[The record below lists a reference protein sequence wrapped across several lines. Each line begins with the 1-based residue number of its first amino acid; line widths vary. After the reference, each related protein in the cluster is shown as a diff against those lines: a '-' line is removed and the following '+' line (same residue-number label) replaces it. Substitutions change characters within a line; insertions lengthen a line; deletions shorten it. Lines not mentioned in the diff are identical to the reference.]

1 MGSYTPRSHFDQVKI
16 SATIIVRNEEHNI
29 AAVCDTVSWAD
40 EIVVVDS
47 DSTDRTVELARQFTD
62 RVFNREFRGYKDK
75 HEFADAQT
83 TGDWIFWIDADERL
97 SPELLAAIETIRQSD
112 ETALP
117 DGFRIARRT
126 YFLNRWIKHS
136 GWYPDYQMRLYRK
149 ASSYWDGVA
158 PHETARVKGNVES
171 LNGELLHYTKRDL
184 SEYHRVLDSYATL
197 SAEYHFAHGRRSSF
211 LRLLTSPFG
220 AFLRSF
226 IIKQGFR
233 DGVPGLIIAVFTAYS
248 VFLRWAKIWEK
259 QNITETT
266 DVGHP

>member
-117 DGFRIARRT
+117 DGFRIAGHIFSIAGSNIPAGIPITRCGSTGKPPATGMASRR
-126 YFLNRWIKHS
+126 
-136 GWYPDYQMRLYRK
+136 MRPR
-149 ASSYWDGVA
+149 
-158 PHETARVKGNVES
+158 E
-171 LNGELLHYTKRDL
+171 
-184 SEYHRVLDSYATL
+184 
-197 SAEYHFAHGRRSSF
+197 
-211 LRLLTSPFG
+211 
-220 AFLRSF
+220 
-226 IIKQGFR
+226 
-233 DGVPGLIIAVFTAYS
+233 
-248 VFLRWAKIWEK
+248 
-259 QNITETT
+259 
-266 DVGHP
+266 